1 MSFSAGPSAQ
11 AAPPQAP
18 APIPP
23 PISPGPKPKNKAI
36 QNPTIIGAPSAKP
49 LTLMGPGALGA
60 GGFGAATLGGA

>member
-1 MSFSAGPSAQ
+1 MSFGAPQATQ

-36 QNPTIIGAPSAKP
+36 QNPTIIGAPSTKP
-49 LTLMGPGALGA
+49 LTLMGPGALGSSP
-60 GGFGAATLGGA
+60 FGSATLGGA